1 MRKFLLF
8 TLFGGL
14 PFCAFSQH
22 YFHTGF
28 WTRVAL
34 TAKLT
39 PKLNLMGEVGMRRQN
54 NLHHLSPIEN
64 PQTRN
69 GKFTLTYQ
77 FKHLNV
83 ILSPYENI
91 YSYPLLG
98 KDADLSVPR
107 LHELRFSGGLEYIKA
122 WAKSRLQVRSVY
134 EYRKFDTSTRYR
146 NRTRLLSRF
155 TLSPKTLMTLYDE
168 VFLNLPPNRLP
179 NAFNQN
185 RLSCTFTHSITSSF
199 DVEAGYVYVF
209 TERFTLS
216 EFDHTNGLILYLMF
230 KL

>member
-1 MRKFLLF
+1 MRKILPVIFL
-8 TLFGGL
+8 GIY
-14 PFCAFSQH
+14 PFCAFPQQ

-28 WTRVAL
+28 WTRLAVN
-34 TAKLT
+34 AK
-39 PKLNLMGEVGMRRQN
+39 PAPRLNLMGEVGIRRQN
-54 NLHHLSPIEN
+54 NLHHLSPFEN
-64 PQTRN
+64 PQTSN
-69 GKFTLTYQ
+69 VKFTLTYQ

-83 ILSPYENI
+83 ILSPYETI

-98 KDADLSVPR
+98 KDADVSVPR
-107 LHELRFSGGLEYIKA
+107 SHEFRFSGGLEYIKA
-122 WAKSRLQVRSVY
+122 WTKSKLQCRSVY
-134 EYRKFDTSTRYR
+134 EYRKFDTFTRYR

-155 TLSPKTLMTLYDE
+155 TLSSKTQMTLYDE
-168 VFLNLPPNRLP
+168 VFINLPPNRLP

-185 RLSCTFTHSITSSF
+185 RLSCTFTHAITPHF

-216 EFDHTNGLILYLMF
+216 EFDHTNGLVMYFTI